1 MFAIHILP
9 PNSTGGVW
17 ADVHSAQEFASITKL
32 QFSTVAY
39 IFAYSAHFAFG
50 FQVRTWIQGGSIA
63 WDRCHPCNVVCRHS
77 LEETLLRR
85 RGNVCTLGGGAGGA
99 DV

>member
-1 MFAIHILP
+1 MQFAECLRFAIHILP

-50 FQVRTWIQGGSIA
+50 FQVRTWIQGGPSGTDVTHA
-63 WDRCHPCNVVCRHS
+63 M
-77 LEETLLRR
+77 LF
-85 RGNVCTLGGGAGGA
+85 A
-99 DV
+99 DTA